1 MPGIRTRRESHEGSH
16 YPSQIVGQRSKQAR
30 RLHDGLSQEA
40 VAERMVS
47 LGHET
52 WTRQTVGQVE
62 AATRNL
68 TVDEL
73 VSLAAALQASLAYLL
88 SPSSPADPYT
98 DELVDIG
105 GPAPLDRKGLLNLY
119 GFNTS
124 PLPQAH
130 AYYNWPDTDFIVARN
145 WDEVMYEDGKT
156 RWEDGENE

>member
-1 MPGIRTRRESHEGSH
+1 MPGIRARRESHEGSH

-62 AATRNL
+62 TARRNL

-88 SPSSPADPYT
+88 SPSSPADPYS

-105 GPAPLDRKGLLNLY
+105 GPAPLNRNELLSLY
-119 GFNTS
+119 GFNTN
-124 PLPQAH
+124 PLPQAFG
-130 AYYNWPDTDFIVARN
+130 YYEWPETEFRAPRA
-145 WDEVMYEDGKT
+145 WDGVK
-156 RWEDGENE
+156 WEDGENE

>member
-1 MPGIRTRRESHEGSH
+1 MPGIRPRREPHEGTL
-16 YPSQIVGQRSKQAR
+16 YPSQLVGQRCKQAR
-30 RLHDGLSQEA
+30 RLHDGLSQEE
-40 VAERMVS
+40 VAERMVT

-88 SPSSPADPYT
+88 SPSSPTDPYS

-105 GPAPLDRKGLLNLY
+105 GPAPLDRNGLLNLY

-130 AYYNWPDTDFIVARN
+130 AYYDWPDTDFRVSRN
-145 WDEVMYEDGKT
+145 WDEVMWENGKT
-156 RWEDGENE
+156 RWEGGRNE